1 MNDLKIKY
9 YNYIKNVVKYLR
21 KNYNLDIKTINMI
34 LDSTNIYTKGPNLLL
49 NNPVENTSKELYL
62 YYRKKILKLKNYL
75 KKIVNYYY

>member
-1 MNDLKIKY
+1 MNELKIKY

-62 YYRKKILKLKNYL
+62 YYRKKILK
-75 KKIVNYYY
+75 